1 MSAIDI
7 FDNRSLW
14 AVLTAWFLAQV
25 LKMPIHY
32 SQTREWDWGLLL
44 STGGM
49 PSSHSALVSSTA
61 YSIGLFQ
68 GFDSPAFTL
77 AFALASIV
85 IYDATGIRRQAG
97 RHAELLN
104 AIIRDLKEGRPL
116 KKGSPLRQET
126 QEQLKEVLGHTPF
139 EALIGTLFGIVVAQ
153 IFWLLWG

>member
-68 GFDSPAFTL
+68 GFDSPFFTL
-77 AFALASIV
+77 AFALAAVV

-97 RHAELLN
+97 RHAKLIN
-104 AIIRDLKEGRPL
+104 DIIHDLKEGRPL

-139 EALIGTLFGIVVAQ
+139 EALIGTLFGIVVTQ

>member
-68 GFDSPAFTL
+68 GFDSPFFTL
-77 AFALASIV
+77 AFALAAVV

-97 RHAELLN
+97 RHAKLIN
-104 AIIRDLKEGRPL
+104 DIIQDLKEGRPL

-139 EALIGTLFGIVVAQ
+139 EALMGTLLGIVVAQ